1 MTVALP
7 VAEESNDFWATAYP
21 IIPHPG
27 ELIFG
32 IIAIAILYWV
42 VRTRVVPRLETIF
55 AERTAAIE
63 GGIAKAEQA
72 QAAANEA
79 QQRLEA
85 ELAQARTEAGR
96 IREDARAEAAQIGA
110 ELRARAQEDAAR
122 ITAAAQQQLAAERQ
136 QTLVQL
142 RAEVGRLAVDLA
154 SRIVQE
160 SLADDDRQRRVVDR
174 FLAEL
179 EAEDGASAD
188 GADGR
193 PARRRGGATAIQQ
206 RDA

>member
-1 MTVALP
+1 MRAAAILMADNAKDPNT
-7 VAEESNDFWATAYP
+7 YP
-21 IIPHPG
+21 ILPEWG

-32 IIAIAILYWV
+32 LVTFAILWFIVARY
-42 VRTRVVPRLETIF
+42 VVPRLETIF

-85 ELAQARTEAGR
+85 ELAQARTEAAR

-122 ITAAAQQQLAAERQ
+122 ITAAAQQQLQAERQ

-142 RAEVGRLAVDLA
+142 RGEVGRLAVDLA

-160 SLADDDRQRRVVDR
+160 SLTDDARQRRVVDR
-174 FLAEL
+174 FLTEL
-179 EAEDGASAD
+179 EADNGST
-188 GADGR
+188 DGR
-193 PARRRGGATAIQQ
+193 RAGRRGGATAVEA
-206 RDA
+206 RDL

>member
-1 MTVALP
+1 MSAAAVAA
-7 VAEESNDFWATAYP
+7 VITAENSDPNQYP
-21 IIPHPG
+21 ILPHWG

-32 IIAIAILYWV
+32 LVTFAILLGIVWRYV
-42 VRTRVVPRLETIF
+42 YPRLETIY

-85 ELAQARTEAGR
+85 ELAQARTEAAR

-122 ITAAAQQQLAAERQ
+122 ITAAAQHQLQAERQ

-142 RAEVGRLAVDLA
+142 RGEVGRLAVDLA

-160 SLADDDRQRRVVDR
+160 SLTDDERQRRVVDR
-174 FLAEL
+174 FLSEL
-179 EAEDGASAD
+179 ESEQSAD
-188 GADGR
+188 GRAAG
-193 PARRRGGATAIQQ
+193 RRGGATAIQA
-206 RDA
+206 RDV

>member
-1 MTVALP
+1 MRAAAIL
-7 VAEESNDFWATAYP
+7 TADKAQDPNTYP
-21 IIPHPG
+21 ILPEWG

-32 IIAIAILYWV
+32 LVTFAILWYIVAKW
-42 VRTRVVPRLETIF
+42 VVPRLETVF

-79 QQRLEA
+79 QRRLEA
-85 ELAQARTEAGR
+85 ELAQARTEAAR

-122 ITAAAQQQLAAERQ
+122 ITAAAQQQLQAERQ

-142 RAEVGRLAVDLA
+142 RGEVGRLAVDLA

-160 SLADDDRQRRVVDR
+160 SLADDERQRRVVDR
-174 FLAEL
+174 FLSDL
-179 EAEDGASAD
+179 EAQQGGS
-188 GADGR
+188 DGR
-193 PARRRGGATAIQQ
+193 PAARRGGATAVTAQ
-206 RDA
+206 DL

>member
-1 MTVALP
+1 MIAAVPA
-7 VAEESNDFWATAYP
+7 AEESNDFWASAYP

-42 VRTRVVPRLETIF
+42 FAKYVVPRLEAIF

-63 GGIAKAEQA
+63 GGIAKAEIA
-72 QAAANEA
+72 QREANDA
-79 QQRLEA
+79 KQQLEA
-85 ELAQARTEAGR
+85 ELAQARNEAAR
-96 IREDARAEAAQIGA
+96 IREEARAEAAQIGA

-122 ITAAAQQQLAAERQ
+122 ITAAAQQQLQAERQ

-142 RAEVGRLAVDLA
+142 RSEVGRLAVDLA

-179 EAEDGASAD
+179 ESQDGAGDGAAD
-188 GADGR
+188 GSV
-193 PARRRGGATAIQQ
+193 RRSGATAVQE
-206 RDA
+206 RGV

>member
-1 MTVALP
+1 MSAAGAVL
-7 VAEESNDFWATAYP
+7 TAANPDPNSYP
-21 IIPHPG
+21 ILPEWG

-32 IIAIAILYWV
+32 IVVFILFYLV
-42 VRTRVVPRLETIF
+42 VRAKVVPRLETIF

-85 ELAQARTEAGR
+85 ELAQARTEAAR

-122 ITAAAQQQLAAERQ
+122 ITAAAQQQLQAERQ

-142 RAEVGRLAVDLA
+142 RGEVGRLAVDLA

-179 EAEDGASAD
+179 EAEQGA
-188 GADGR
+188 ADGR
-193 PARRRGGATAIQQ
+193 PAARRGGATAVEA
-206 RDA
+206 RDL

>member
-1 MTVALP
+1 V
-7 VAEESNDFWATAYP
+7 TAASEDPNTYP
-21 IIPHPG
+21 ILPHYG

-32 IIAIAILYWV
+32 LVSFVILYFV
-42 VRTRVVPRLETIF
+42 VRRTVVPRLEAIF

-63 GGIAKAEQA
+63 GGIKKAEIA
-72 QAAANEA
+72 QQAANEA
-79 QQRLEA
+79 KDRLEA
-85 ELAQARTEAGR
+85 ELAQARTEAAR

-122 ITAAAQQQLAAERQ
+122 ITAAAQQQLQAERQ

-142 RAEVGRLAVDLA
+142 RSEVGRLAVDLA
-154 SRIVQE
+154 SRIVEE
-160 SLADDDRQRRVVDR
+160 SLADDARQQRVVDR

-179 EAEDGASAD
+179 EAGDPATDGS

-193 PARRRGGATAIQQ
+193 PARRSGGATALQE
-206 RDA
+206 RDV